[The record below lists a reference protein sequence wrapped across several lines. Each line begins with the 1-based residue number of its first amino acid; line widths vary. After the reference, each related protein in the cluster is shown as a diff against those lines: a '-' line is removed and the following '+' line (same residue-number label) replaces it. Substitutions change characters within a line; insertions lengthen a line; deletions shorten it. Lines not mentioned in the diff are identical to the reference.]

1 MNDCVLEYSKAG
13 SRPRRNRR
21 RCGFK
26 GNAVRVFLFKTP
38 DTWQKCIFPRV
49 CTAGEAGT
57 RDANQ
62 DRDGGAGGVRYERG
76 NIT

>member
-1 MNDCVLEYSKAG
+1 MNDYGSGVFKG
-13 SRPRRNRR
+13 RSRPRRNRR

-26 GNAVRVFLFKTP
+26 GNAVRVFLLKTP